1 MRAAL
6 ILALTALVTLAC
18 LLLVLSRDAPQHT
31 SLEPPLPK
39 IAPAPGFALTSQ
51 DGAAV
56 TLADFRGRVLA
67 VTFIRWSWAHWRP
80 GATLKVIVHDT
91 DLRTNSCA
99 SVRLFHLRHYLP
111 QVDLTSLDW

>member
-91 DLRTNSCA
+91 FYGPTAAPVSAYFISGTICRK
-99 SVRLFHLRHYLP
+99 
-111 QVDLTSLDW
+111 WI